1 MEPRR
6 SRFLARSRAGLLLTT
21 VVDAGTDSV
30 SRAAV
35 ALNALG
41 SRESQARGGLGVL
54 RLAEITGGDKGQV
67 SRLLKTL
74 DAHGLVE
81 RDPQT
86 LHYRL
91 GWQLFV
97 LAAQVGD
104 QRLLSLA
111 QPLLARLVEKLGERA
126 NLSVLRGTEV
136 LTVFSE
142 PSPRSVQSVD
152 WVGRTVPSTCTSS
165 GRALLFDHS
174 RADLV
179 SLFAGTTFPGLSH
192 LAPSNVEALH
202 QRIVASRARGYAVV
216 DEEFEP
222 GLIAAAAPVR
232 DFSGRICAA
241 VNVSAP
247 KFRLG
252 GVRRVAA
259 VGQSLKDVADELS
272 ALLGETPVATAVP
285 DGDHL

>member
-1 MEPRR
+1 M
-6 SRFLARSRAGLLLTT
+6 
-21 VVDAGTDSV
+21 
-30 SRAAV
+30 
-35 ALNALG
+35 
-41 SRESQARGGLGVL
+41 ARGGLGVL

-81 RDPQT
+81 RDPDT
-86 LHYRL
+86 RNYRL

-104 QRLLSLA
+104 QRLLGVA
-111 QPLLARLVEKLGERA
+111 QPVLARLVDQLGERA

-136 LTVFSE
+136 LTLFSVA
-142 PSPRSVQSVD
+142 SPRAVQSVD
-152 WVGRTVPSTCTSS
+152 WVGRTVPSICTSS

-174 RADLV
+174 RAELAE
-179 SLFAGTTFPGLSH
+179 LFAGTAFSELGP
-192 LAPSNVEALH
+192 LAPRDIDTLH
-202 QRIVASRARGYAVV
+202 RRIVASRARGYAVV
-216 DEEFEP
+216 DEEFEV

-252 GVRRVAA
+252 GVRRVTA
-259 VGQSLKDVADELS
+259 VGKALKEVADELS
-272 ALLGETPVATAVP
+272 VLLGETPVVSATQ
-285 DGDHL
+285 DREQL

>member
-1 MEPRR
+1 M
-6 SRFLARSRAGLLLTT
+6 AH
-21 VVDAGTDSV
+21 
-30 SRAAV
+30 
-35 ALNALG
+35 
-41 SRESQARGGLGVL
+41 GGLGVV
-54 RLAEITGGDKGQV
+54 RLAELTGGDKSQV

-81 RDPQT
+81 RDPDT
-86 LHYRL
+86 RAYRL

-97 LAAQVGD
+97 LASQVGD
-104 QRLLSLA
+104 QRLLGLA
-111 QPLLARLVEKLGERA
+111 QPLLAGLVDRLGERA

-136 LTVFSE
+136 LTLFSE

-152 WVGRTVPSTCTSS
+152 WAGRTVPSSCTSS

-174 RADLV
+174 KSELV
-179 SLFAGTTFPGLSH
+179 KLFAGTTFSEQGH
-192 LAPSNVEALH
+192 LAPRDVDALH
-202 QRIVASRARGYAVV
+202 RRIIASRARGYAVV
-216 DEEFEP
+216 DEEFEV

-259 VGQSLKDVADELS
+259 VGKALKEAADELS
-272 ALLGETPVATAVP
+272 LLLGETPVVPATQDTEP
-285 DGDHL
+285 S